1 MSSEGLFFGSV
12 GQGLVSCRAGT
23 LSVKVQEGPFPE
35 EEGVGREMQGGGEEF
50 ITSTRP
56 RALAS

>member
-12 GQGLVSCRAGT
+12 GQGVSCRAGT
-23 LSVKVQEGPFPE
+23 LSVKVQGGPFPE